1 MRKGKL
7 GVVVCLYPILGFVC
21 VILNQPLLCALIF
34 GFVLVAERDEWAG
47 RQTLQALGL
56 SAIAVVL
63 RELLVYSVNPFPVYI
78 DFFHFLST
86 AFGTLSALVYLAA
99 IITSMVAIT
108 RVMKDQEASLPG
120 LDRLAYR
127 AYGKQK
133 PRPMPGQY
141 PPPYGVQPPYAH
153 PYQQPGQPYP
163 PQPGPYQQP
172 PQAPQQPQPPV
183 PPQNG
188 PQQPGGP
195 QL

>member
-1 MRKGKL
+1 MKRIG
-7 GVVVCLYPILGFVC
+7 
-21 VILNQPLLCALIF
+21 LI
-34 GFVLVAERDEWAG
+34 G
-47 RQTLQALGL
+47 GL
-56 SAIAVVL
+56 SWQSTVDYYRIINEESAKRLGGLNNVESI
-63 RELLVYSVNPFPVYI
+63 VYSVNLFPVYI

>member
-63 RELLVYSVNPFPVYI
+63 RELLVYSVNLFPVYI
-78 DFFHFLST
+78 DFVHFLST

>member
-63 RELLVYSVNPFPVYI
+63 RELLVYSVNLFPVYI

>member
-63 RELLVYSVNPFPVYI
+63 RELLVYSVNLFPVYI

-99 IITSMVAIT
+99 IITSIVAIT

-172 PQAPQQPQPPV
+172 PQAPQQPQQPV

>member
-47 RQTLQALGL
+47 WQCLQAVGL

-63 RELLVYSVNPFPVYI
+63 RELLVYSVNLFPVYI

>member
-63 RELLVYSVNPFPVYI
+63 RELLVYSVNLFPVYI

-172 PQAPQQPQPPV
+172 PQAPQQSQPSV

>member
-34 GFVLVAERDEWAG
+34 SFVLVAERDEWAG
-47 RQTLQALGL
+47 RQCLQAVGL

-63 RELLVYSVNPFPVYI
+63 RELLVYSVNLFPVYI

>member
-63 RELLVYSVNPFPVYI
+63 RELLVYSVNLFPVYI

-141 PPPYGVQPPYAH
+141 PPPYGVQLPYAH

>member
-7 GVVVCLYPILGFVC
+7 GVVVCLYPILGFVF

-63 RELLVYSVNPFPVYI
+63 RELLVYSVNLFPVYI

>member
-63 RELLVYSVNPFPVYI
+63 RELLVYSVNLFPVYI

-120 LDRLAYR
+120 LDRLSYR

>member
-63 RELLVYSVNPFPVYI
+63 RELLVYSVNLFPVYI

-153 PYQQPGQPYP
+153 PDQQPGQPYP

>member
-63 RELLVYSVNPFPVYI
+63 RELLVYSVNLFPVYI

-99 IITSMVAIT
+99 IITSMVSIT

>member
-63 RELLVYSVNPFPVYI
+63 RELLVYSVNLFPVYI

-99 IITSMVAIT
+99 IITSIVAIPP
-108 RVMKDQEASLPG
+108 VMKDQEASLPG

>member
-63 RELLVYSVNPFPVYI
+63 RELLVYSVNLFPVYI

-120 LDRLAYR
+120 LDRLAYL

-133 PRPMPGQY
+133 PQPMPGQY

>member
-63 RELLVYSVNPFPVYI
+63 RELLVYSVNLFPVYI

-172 PQAPQQPQPPV
+172 PQAPQQHQPPV

>member
-63 RELLVYSVNPFPVYI
+63 RELLVYSVNLFPVYI

-99 IITSMVAIT
+99 IITSIVAIT

-172 PQAPQQPQPPV
+172 PQAPQQPQPSV

>member
-34 GFVLVAERDEWAG
+34 GFVLVAERDGWAG
-47 RQTLQALGL
+47 RQCLQAVGL

-63 RELLVYSVNPFPVYI
+63 RELLVYSVNLFPVYI

>member
-63 RELLVYSVNPFPVYI
+63 RELLVYSVNLFPVYI

-183 PPQNG
+183 PPQSG

>member
-63 RELLVYSVNPFPVYI
+63 RELLVYSVNLFPVYI

-188 PQQPGGP
+188 PRQPGGP

>member
-47 RQTLQALGL
+47 RQCLQAVGL

-63 RELLVYSVNPFPVYI
+63 RELLVYSVNLFPVYI

-172 PQAPQQPQPPV
+172 PQAPQQPPPPV

>member
-34 GFVLVAERDEWAG
+34 SFVLVAERDEWAG
-47 RQTLQALGL
+47 RQCLQAVGL

-63 RELLVYSVNPFPVYI
+63 RELLVYSVNLFPVYI

-172 PQAPQQPQPPV
+172 PQASQQPQPPV

>member
-63 RELLVYSVNPFPVYI
+63 RELLVYSVNLFPVYI

-99 IITSMVAIT
+99 IITSIVSIT

>member
-63 RELLVYSVNPFPVYI
+63 RELLVYSVNLFPVYI

-99 IITSMVAIT
+99 IITSIVAIT

-188 PQQPGGP
+188 PQQSGGP

>member
-47 RQTLQALGL
+47 RQTLQVLGL

-63 RELLVYSVNPFPVYI
+63 RELLVYSVNLFPVYI

>member
-47 RQTLQALGL
+47 RQCLQAVRL

-63 RELLVYSVNPFPVYI
+63 RELLVYSVNLFPVYI

-133 PRPMPGQY
+133 PRPSS
-141 PPPYGVQPPYAH
+141 
-153 PYQQPGQPYP
+153 
-163 PQPGPYQQP
+163 
-172 PQAPQQPQPPV
+172 
-183 PPQNG
+183 
-188 PQQPGGP
+188 GG
-195 QL
+195 LGGKDMCSVLLFVHKKWECAVLGLSSCHARGDYED

>member
-34 GFVLVAERDEWAG
+34 GFVLVVERDEWAG
-47 RQTLQALGL
+47 RQCLQAVGL

-63 RELLVYSVNPFPVYI
+63 RELLVYSVNLFPVYI

>member
-63 RELLVYSVNPFPVYI
+63 RELLVYSVNLFPVYI

-133 PRPMPGQY
+133 PQPMPGQY

-153 PYQQPGQPYP
+153 LYQQPGQPYP

>member
-63 RELLVYSVNPFPVYI
+63 RELLVYSVNLFPVYI

-153 PYQQPGQPYP
+153 SYQQPGQPYP
-163 PQPGPYQQP
+163 PQSGPYQQP